1 MKFLLGVL
9 RTVLMIVLVRLAF
22 NPLFSFLLGVAVGV
36 ILGVLYTDEA
46 QELISKI
53 PYALELLRFLGINI

>member
-22 NPLFSFLLGVAVGV
+22 NPLFSFLFGVAIGV
-36 ILGVLYTDEA
+36 ILGVLYTEEA
-46 QELISKI
+46 QELISKT
-53 PYALELLRFLGINI
+53 PYALELLKFLGINI